1 MSNANTVEF
10 DLVIHN
16 GKLVIPPDIIS
27 SSIGVKDG
35 KIAAIG
41 LNLDRLPAKKTINA
55 GGNYVLPGVVDPECH
70 LAVHRSLKDDFI
82 SETKAALAGGVTT
95 WGLML
100 TSPTISREFKEIK
113 QPEDSVP
120 FSLVIPILQEV
131 GDEHSMVD
139 YFLTPLVATDAQ
151 VEEIPR
157 LAEEFGAT
165 SFKYYLHLKRGQE
178 TLGQWEPQRK
188 IGIYGF
194 DDGTVYIGMEH
205 VGRLGPP
212 CIVCIHPE
220 NWEIIRVVQARLIRQ
235 GRKDNAAWDERSPHF
250 VEAMHVRQYA
260 YLAKVTNCPL
270 YIVHTTTRE
279 TVDEIIRARN
289 EGVQVISETGFHYL
303 ALDHNVYKINVPL
316 RDRETMEKLWVA
328 LASGN
333 VDCVGSDHVN
343 HGVPREKME
352 VKGDVWK
359 TISGFSSRVEALL
372 PIMLSEGVNKG
383 RISLS
388 RCVEVCSENPAKAF
402 GLYPKK
408 GVLRVGSDA
417 DLVLVDL
424 KKKQQM
430 TRSMLFTSAGWSVFE
445 GWEMTGWPYM
455 VFLRG
460 EVALEWNEKEQK
472 HNVVGKPR
480 GRYIPRKLGHATYPA
495 ES

>member
-1 MSNANTVEF
+1 MSEVDSEGL
-10 DLVIHN
+10 DLVIKN
-16 GKLVIPPDIIS
+16 GKLVIPPNIIS
-27 SSIGVKDG
+27 ASLGIRDG
-35 KIAAIG
+35 RITAIG
-41 LNLDRLPAKKTINA
+41 SDLSGFRAKKTIDA
-55 GGNYVLPGVVDPECH
+55 EGNHVLPGVVDPETH
-70 LAVHRSLKDDFI
+70 LGIHRGLREDFI
-82 SETKAALAGGVTT
+82 SESKAALAGGVTT
-95 WGLML
+95 WGMML
-100 TSPTISREFKEIK
+100 TSPTISREYKELK
-113 QPEDSVP
+113 DPSDNLP
-120 FSLVIPILQEV
+120 FSQVVPIFQEL

-139 YFLTPLVATDAQ
+139 YFLTPLVATDEQ

-188 IGIYGF
+188 IGLYGF
-194 DDGTVYIGMEH
+194 DDGTIYIGMEH

-220 NWEIIRVVQARLIRQ
+220 NWEIIRVLQARLIKQ

-270 YIVHTTTRE
+270 YIVHTTTQE

-289 EGVQVISETGFHYL
+289 EGVQVISETGYHYL

-316 RDRETMEKLWVA
+316 RDRETMEKLWKA
-328 LASGN
+328 MAAGDI
-333 VDCVGSDHVN
+333 DCVGSDHVN

-372 PIMLSEGVNKG
+372 PVMLSEGVNKG
-383 RISLS
+383 RISLP

-417 DLVLVDL
+417 DVVLVDL
-424 KKKQQM
+424 KKKQRIA
-430 TRSMLFTSAGWSVFE
+430 RSMLLTSAGWSVFE
-445 GWEMTGWPYM
+445 GWEVTGWPYQ
-455 VFLRG
+455 VLLRG

-472 HNVVGKPR
+472 YHTVGKPR
-480 GRYIPRKLGHATYPA
+480 GRYLPRKLGHAIYPM

>member
-1 MSNANTVEF
+1 MSNGNASEL
-10 DLVIHN
+10 DLVINN
-16 GKLVIPPDIIS
+16 GKLVIPPDVIS
-27 SSIGVKDG
+27 SSIGVRGG

-41 LNLDRLPAKKTINA
+41 TDLSGLAAKKTIDA
-55 GGNYVLPGVVDPECH
+55 KGNYILPGVVDPEAH

-100 TSPTISREFKEIK
+100 TSPTISREFKEFK
-113 QPEDSVP
+113 DPEDSVP
-120 FSLVIPILQEV
+120 FSQVIPILQEL
-131 GDEHSMVD
+131 GDANSMVD

-165 SFKYYLHLKRGQE
+165 SFKYYLHLKRGRE

-188 IGIYGF
+188 VGIYGF
-194 DDGTVYIGMEH
+194 DDGTVFIGMEH

-220 NWEIIRVVQARLIRQ
+220 NWEIIRVMQARLISQ
-235 GRKDNAAWDERSPHF
+235 GRKDNAAWDHRSPHF

-270 YIVHTTTRE
+270 YIVHTTTQE

-289 EGVQVISETGFHYL
+289 EGVRIISETGYHYL
-303 ALDHNVYKINVPL
+303 VLDHNVYKINVPL
-316 RDRETMEKLWVA
+316 RDRDTMEKLWA
-328 LASGN
+328 AMAKGDI
-333 VDCVGSDHVN
+333 DCVGSDHVN

-372 PIMLSEGVNKG
+372 PVMLSEGVNKG
-383 RISLS
+383 RISLP
-388 RCVEVCSENPAKAF
+388 RLVEVCCENPAKAF

-408 GVLRVGSDA
+408 GLLRVGSDA

-424 KKKQQM
+424 KKKQKINK
-430 TRSMLFTSAGWSVFE
+430 SMLFTTAGWSVYE
-445 GWEMTGWPYM
+445 GWEVTGWPYL
-455 VFLRG
+455 VLLRG

-472 HNVVGKPR
+472 ANIVGKPR
-480 GRYIPRKLGHATYPA
+480 GKYLARKLGHAVYPLDD
-495 ES
+495 

>member
-1 MSNANTVEF
+1 MSKANNEGL
-10 DLVIHN
+10 DLVIKN
-16 GKLVIPPDIIS
+16 GKLVIPPNIIS
-27 SSIGVKDG
+27 ASIGIKGG

-41 LNLDRLPAKKTINA
+41 SDLNALQATKTIDA
-55 GGNYVLPGVVDPECH
+55 KGNYVLPGVVDPETH
-70 LAVHRSLKDDFI
+70 LGIHRSLKDDFI
-82 SETKAALAGGVTT
+82 SESKAALAGGVTT
-95 WGLML
+95 WGMML
-100 TSPTISREFKEIK
+100 TSPTISRDYKEFKD
-113 QPEDSVP
+113 PADSVP
-120 FSLVIPILQEV
+120 FSQVIPILKEL

-165 SFKYYLHLKRGQE
+165 SYKYYLHLRRGQE

-194 DDGTVYIGMEH
+194 DDGTVFIGMEH

-220 NWEIIRVVQARLIRQ
+220 NWEIIRVMQARLISQ
-235 GRKDNAAWDERSPHF
+235 GRKDNAAWDHRSPHF

-270 YIVHTTTRE
+270 YIVHTTTQE
-279 TVDEIIRARN
+279 TVEEILRARN
-289 EGVQVISETGFHYL
+289 EGVQIISETGFHYL

-316 RDRETMEKLWVA
+316 RDRETMGKLWKA
-328 LASGN
+328 MAAGHI
-333 VDCVGSDHVN
+333 DCTGSDHVN

-359 TISGFSSRVEALL
+359 TVSGFSSRVEALL
-372 PIMLSEGVNKG
+372 PVMLSEGVNKG

-424 KKKQQM
+424 KKKQKI

-445 GWEMTGWPYM
+445 GWEVTGWPYL
-455 VFLRG
+455 VLLRG
-460 EVALEWNEKEQK
+460 EVALEWNEKEQRAD
-472 HNVVGKPR
+472 VVGRPR
-480 GRYIPRKLGHATYPA
+480 GRYLPRKLGHAIFPV